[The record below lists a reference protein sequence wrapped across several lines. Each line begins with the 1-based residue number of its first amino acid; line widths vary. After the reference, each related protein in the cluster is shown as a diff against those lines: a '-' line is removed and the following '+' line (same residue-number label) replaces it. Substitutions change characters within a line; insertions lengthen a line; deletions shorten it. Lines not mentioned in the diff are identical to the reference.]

1 MFKKVHIRLT
11 LLCAGITTII
21 MIIMSCSYLYV
32 SEKNL
37 YKNQMYSF
45 QNDMNTISTNLEQQ
59 SVISM
64 EWLSKMESQGNY
76 TFFLLDN
83 GIPFLYNTLDSSG
96 KNVLLEECLNHYR
109 QSVIVDA
116 ANSSSMSPYVS
127 YHTES
132 EFISP
137 SLEKKYFYSV
147 LILGRSSSSLQVI
160 VLSSLDKLES
170 QIEQQRRLF
179 IIIDLVTILLLAVF
193 SWFFTGILLKPIM
206 ENQEKQ
212 VQFVSS
218 ASHELRTPLAVIL
231 SSAEC
236 CLETDPDKKAGFL
249 NTIINEGMRMKSL
262 IDDMLTLS
270 SSDNH
275 RFSIEPAPTEMDTLI
290 MDSYEAFDPLAKEK
304 NLSLSVELPEK
315 SLPLCI
321 CDKNRISQ
329 VVSILLHN
337 AISYTPASGSSP
349 GASPTDASGT
359 ASGDSL
365 IDASGTV
372 KLSLDYRRERFFIS
386 VSDSGIGI
394 SDEEKKKIFDRFYR
408 AEKARS
414 AKGHFGLGLSI
425 ANEII
430 KSHYGSLSVKDS
442 PEGGALFI
450 VELPRR

>member
-1 MFKKVHIRLT
+1 MFKKVHMRLT
-11 LLCAGITTII
+11 LLCTGITTII

-37 YKNQMYSF
+37 YRNQMYSF

-83 GIPFLYNTLDSSG
+83 GVPFLYNILDSPDKST
-96 KNVLLEECLNHYR
+96 LLEECLNHYY
-109 QSVIVDA
+109 QTIIVDID
-116 ANSSSMSPYVS
+116 NSSSMSPYVS

-137 SLEKKYFYSV
+137 SLKKKFFYSV

-160 VLSSLDKLES
+160 VLSSLDKLEY
-170 QIEQQRRLF
+170 QIEQQRCLF
-179 IIIDLVTILLLAVF
+179 IIIDLVTILLLAIF
-193 SWFFTGILLKPIM
+193 SWIFTGLLLKPIM
-206 ENQEKQ
+206 ENQKKQ

-236 CLETDPDKKAGFL
+236 CQDADPDKKSGFL

-275 RFSIEPAPTEMDTLI
+275 RFSIEAAPTEMDTLV
-290 MDSYEAFDPLAKEK
+290 MNCYEAFDPLAKER
-304 NLSLSVELPEK
+304 NLSLSLELPEK
-315 SLPLCI
+315 SLPLCT

-337 AISYTPASGSSP
+337 AISYTPASGAAP
-349 GASPTDASGT
+349 GA
-359 ASGDSL
+359 
-365 IDASGTV
+365 V
-372 KLSLDYRRERFFIS
+372 KLSLDYRKERFFIS
-386 VSDSGIGI
+386 VSDNGIGI

-430 KSHYGSLSVKDS
+430 KSHYGALSVKDS

-450 VELPRR
+450 VELPRK

>member
-11 LLCAGITTII
+11 LLCTGITTII

-37 YKNQMYSF
+37 YRNQMYAF
-45 QNDMNTISTNLEQQ
+45 RNDMNTISTNLEQQ
-59 SVISM
+59 SVITM

-83 GIPFLYNTLDSSG
+83 GIPFLYNTLEASSE
-96 KNVLLEECLNHYR
+96 KNVLLEECLNHYH
-109 QSVIVDA
+109 QTIFIDTD
-116 ANSSSMSPYVS
+116 NSSSLSPYVS

-137 SLEKKYFYSV
+137 ALGKKFYYSI
-147 LILGRSSSSLQVI
+147 LILRRNSSNLQVI
-160 VLSSLDKLES
+160 VLSSLDKLEQ
-170 QIEQQRRLF
+170 QIEQQRYLFLF
-179 IIIDLVTILLLAVF
+179 IDLITIFLLAVF
-193 SWFFTGILLKPIM
+193 SWIFTGILLKPIM
-206 ENQEKQ
+206 ENQKKQ

-236 CLETDPDKKAGFL
+236 CQEADSDKKSGFL
-249 NTIINEGMRMKSL
+249 NTIISEGMRMKTL

-275 RFSIEPAPTEMDTLI
+275 RFSIEPASTEIDTLV
-290 MDSYEAFDPLAKEK
+290 MNSYEAFDPLAKEK
-304 NLSLSVELPEK
+304 HLSLSVELPDE
-315 SLPLCI
+315 SLPLCT

-329 VVSILLHN
+329 VLSILLHN
-337 AISYTPASGSSP
+337 AISYTPASGR
-349 GASPTDASGT
+349 
-359 ASGDSL
+359 
-365 IDASGTV
+365 I
-372 KLSLDYRRERFFIS
+372 KLSLDYRKDHFFIS
-386 VSDSGIGI
+386 VSDNGIGI
-394 SDEEKKKIFDRFYR
+394 SDEDKKKIFDRFYR

-425 ANEII
+425 ANEIV
-430 KSHYGSLSVKDS
+430 KSHHGNLSVKDS

-450 VELPRR
+450 VELPKK

>member
-11 LLCAGITTII
+11 LLCTGITTII

-37 YKNQMYSF
+37 YRNQMYAF
-45 QNDMNTISTNLEQQ
+45 RNDMNTISTNLEQQ
-59 SVISM
+59 SVITM

-83 GIPFLYNTLDSSG
+83 GIPFLYNTLEASSE
-96 KNVLLEECLNHYR
+96 KNVLLEECLNHYH
-109 QSVIVDA
+109 QTIFIDTD
-116 ANSSSMSPYVS
+116 NSSSLSPYVS

-137 SLEKKYFYSV
+137 ALGKKFYYSI
-147 LILGRSSSSLQVI
+147 LILRRNSSNLQVI
-160 VLSSLDKLES
+160 VLSSLDKLEQ
-170 QIEQQRRLF
+170 QIEQQRYLFLF
-179 IIIDLVTILLLAVF
+179 IDLITIFLLAVF
-193 SWFFTGILLKPIM
+193 SWIFTGILLKPIM
-206 ENQEKQ
+206 ENQKKQ
-212 VQFVSS
+212 IQFVSS

-236 CLETDPDKKAGFL
+236 CQEADPDKKSGFL
-249 NTIINEGMRMKSL
+249 NTIISEGMRMKTL

-275 RFSIEPAPTEMDTLI
+275 RFSIEPAPTEIDTLV
-290 MDSYEAFDPLAKEK
+290 MNTYEAFDPLAKEK
-304 NLSLSVELPEK
+304 HLSLSVELPEG
-315 SLPLCI
+315 SLPLCT

-329 VVSILLHN
+329 VLSILLHN
-337 AISYTPASGSSP
+337 AISYTPASGC
-349 GASPTDASGT
+349 
-359 ASGDSL
+359 
-365 IDASGTV
+365 I
-372 KLSLDYRRERFFIS
+372 KLSLDYRKDHFFIS
-386 VSDSGIGI
+386 VSDNGIGI
-394 SDEEKKKIFDRFYR
+394 SDEDKKKIFDRFYR

-425 ANEII
+425 ANEIV
-430 KSHYGSLSVKDS
+430 KSHHGNLSVKDS

-450 VELPRR
+450 VELPKK

>member
-11 LLCAGITTII
+11 LLCTGITTII

-37 YKNQMYSF
+37 YRNQMYSF

-59 SVISM
+59 SVITM

-83 GIPFLYNTLDSSG
+83 SIPFLYNTLDTSSN
-96 KNVLLEECLNHYR
+96 KSVLLEECLDHYR
-109 QSVIVDA
+109 QTIIVDMD
-116 ANSSSMSPYVS
+116 NSSSLSPYVS

-137 SLEKKYFYSV
+137 ALEKKYFYSV
-147 LILGRSSSSLQVI
+147 LIFRRNSSNLQVI
-160 VLSSLDKLES
+160 VLSSLDKLEQ
-170 QIEQQRRLF
+170 QIEQQRYFFLF
-179 IIIDLVTILLLAVF
+179 IDLITIFLLAAF
-193 SWFFTGILLKPIM
+193 SWIFTGILLKPIM
-206 ENQEKQ
+206 ENQKKQ
-212 VQFVSS
+212 IQFVSS

-236 CLETDPDKKAGFL
+236 CQEADPDKKSGFL
-249 NTIINEGMRMKSL
+249 NTIINEGMRMKTL

-275 RFSIEPAPTEMDTLI
+275 RFSTEPAPAEMDTLI
-290 MDSYEAFDPLAKEK
+290 MNSYEAFDPLAREK
-304 NLSLSVELPEK
+304 NLSLSVKLPEE
-315 SLPLCI
+315 SLPLCT

-329 VVSILLHN
+329 VLSILLHN
-337 AISYTPASGSSP
+337 AISYTPAP
-349 GASPTDASGT
+349 GH
-359 ASGDSL
+359 
-365 IDASGTV
+365 I
-372 KLSLDYRRERFFIS
+372 KLSLDYRKDRFFIS
-386 VSDSGIGI
+386 VSDNGIGI
-394 SDEEKKKIFDRFYR
+394 SDEDKKKIFDRFYR

-414 AKGHFGLGLSI
+414 TKGHFGLGLSI
-425 ANEII
+425 ANEIV
-430 KSHYGSLSVKDS
+430 KSHYGNLIVKDS

-450 VELPRR
+450 MELPRK

>member
-11 LLCAGITTII
+11 LLCTGITTII

-37 YKNQMYSF
+37 HRNQMYSF
-45 QNDMNTISTNLEQQ
+45 RNDMNTISTNLEQQ
-59 SVISM
+59 SVITM

-76 TFFLLDN
+76 AFFLLDN
-83 GIPFLYNTLDSSG
+83 GIPFLYNTLEASSE
-96 KNVLLEECLNHYR
+96 KSVLLEECLNHYY
-109 QSVIVDA
+109 QTIFIDA
-116 ANSSSMSPYVS
+116 DNSSSLSPYVS

-137 SLEKKYFYSV
+137 ALGKKFYYSV
-147 LILGRSSSSLQVI
+147 LILRRNSSNLQVI
-160 VLSSLDKLES
+160 VLSSLDKLEQ
-170 QIEQQRRLF
+170 QIEQQRYLFLF
-179 IIIDLVTILLLAVF
+179 IDLITIFLLAVF
-193 SWFFTGILLKPIM
+193 SWIFTGILLKPIM
-206 ENQEKQ
+206 ENQKKQ

-236 CLETDPDKKAGFL
+236 CQEADSDKKSGFL
-249 NTIINEGMRMKSL
+249 NTIISEGMRMKTL

-275 RFSIEPAPTEMDTLI
+275 RFSIEPAPTEIDTLV
-290 MDSYEAFDPLAKEK
+290 MNSYEAFDPLAKERQ
-304 NLSLSVELPEK
+304 LSLSVELPEE
-315 SLPLCI
+315 SLPLCT

-329 VVSILLHN
+329 VLSILLHN
-337 AISYTPASGSSP
+337 AISYTPASGR
-349 GASPTDASGT
+349 
-359 ASGDSL
+359 
-365 IDASGTV
+365 I
-372 KLSLDYRRERFFIS
+372 KLSLDYRKDHFFIS
-386 VSDSGIGI
+386 VSDNGIGI
-394 SDEEKKKIFDRFYR
+394 SDEDKKKIFDRFYR

-414 AKGHFGLGLSI
+414 TKGHFGLGLSI
-425 ANEII
+425 ANEIV

-450 VELPRR
+450 VELPKK

>member
-11 LLCAGITTII
+11 LLCTGITTII

-37 YKNQMYSF
+37 HRNQMYSF
-45 QNDMNTISTNLEQQ
+45 RNDMNTISTNLEQQ
-59 SVISM
+59 SVITM

-83 GIPFLYNTLDSSG
+83 GIPFLYNTLEASSE
-96 KNVLLEECLNHYR
+96 KSVLLEECLNHYY
-109 QSVIVDA
+109 QTIFIDA
-116 ANSSSMSPYVS
+116 DNSSSLSPYVS

-137 SLEKKYFYSV
+137 ALGKKFYYSV
-147 LILGRSSSSLQVI
+147 LILRRNSSNLQVI
-160 VLSSLDKLES
+160 VLSSLDKLEQ
-170 QIEQQRRLF
+170 QIEQQRYLFLF
-179 IIIDLVTILLLAVF
+179 IDLITIFLLAVF
-193 SWFFTGILLKPIM
+193 SWIFTGILLKPIM
-206 ENQEKQ
+206 ENQKKQ
-212 VQFVSS
+212 IQFVSS

-236 CLETDPDKKAGFL
+236 CQEADPDKKSGFL
-249 NTIINEGMRMKSL
+249 NTIISEGMRMRTL

-275 RFSIEPAPTEMDTLI
+275 RFSIEPAPTEIDTLV
-290 MDSYEAFDPLAKEK
+290 MNSYEAFDPLAKERQ
-304 NLSLSVELPEK
+304 LSLSVELPEE
-315 SLPLCI
+315 SLPLCT

-329 VVSILLHN
+329 VLSILLHN
-337 AISYTPASGSSP
+337 AISYTPASGR
-349 GASPTDASGT
+349 
-359 ASGDSL
+359 
-365 IDASGTV
+365 I
-372 KLSLDYRRERFFIS
+372 KLSLDYRKDHFYIS
-386 VSDSGIGI
+386 VSDNGIGI
-394 SDEEKKKIFDRFYR
+394 SDEDKKKIFDRFYR

-414 AKGHFGLGLSI
+414 TKGHFGLGLSI
-425 ANEII
+425 ANEIV

-450 VELPRR
+450 VELPKK

>member
-11 LLCAGITTII
+11 LLCTGITTII

-37 YKNQMYSF
+37 YRNQMYSF
-45 QNDMNTISTNLEQQ
+45 RNDMNTISTNLEQQ
-59 SVISM
+59 SVITM

-83 GIPFLYNTLDSSG
+83 GIPFLYNTLEASSE
-96 KNVLLEECLNHYR
+96 KSVLLEECLNHYH
-109 QSVIVDA
+109 QTIFIDA
-116 ANSSSMSPYVS
+116 DNSSSLSPYVS

-137 SLEKKYFYSV
+137 ALGKKFFYSV
-147 LILGRSSSSLQVI
+147 LILRRNSSNLQVI
-160 VLSSLDKLES
+160 VLSSLDKLEQ
-170 QIEQQRRLF
+170 QIEQQRYLFLF
-179 IIIDLVTILLLAVF
+179 IDLITIFLLAVF
-193 SWFFTGILLKPIM
+193 SWIFTGILLKPIM
-206 ENQEKQ
+206 ENQKKQ
-212 VQFVSS
+212 TQFVSS

-236 CLETDPDKKAGFL
+236 CQKADSDKKSGFL
-249 NTIINEGMRMKSL
+249 DTIISEGMRMKTL

-275 RFSIEPAPTEMDTLI
+275 RFSIEPAPTEIDTLV
-290 MDSYEAFDPLAKEK
+290 MNSYEAFDPLAKEK
-304 NLSLSVELPEK
+304 HLSLSVQLPDE
-315 SLPLCI
+315 SLPLCT

-329 VVSILLHN
+329 VLSILLHN
-337 AISYTPASGSSP
+337 AISYTPASGC
-349 GASPTDASGT
+349 
-359 ASGDSL
+359 
-365 IDASGTV
+365 I
-372 KLSLDYRRERFFIS
+372 KLSLDYRKDHFFIS
-386 VSDSGIGI
+386 VSDNGIGI
-394 SDEEKKKIFDRFYR
+394 SDEDKKKIFDRFYR

-414 AKGHFGLGLSI
+414 TKGHFGLGLSI
-425 ANEII
+425 ANEIV

-450 VELPRR
+450 VELPKK

>member
-11 LLCAGITTII
+11 LLCTAITTLI

-59 SVISM
+59 SVITM

-83 GIPFLYNTLDSSG
+83 DVPFLYNTLSSSTG
-96 KNVLLEECLNHYR
+96 KKLLLEECLNDYYATILISTDH
-109 QSVIVDA
+109 
-116 ANSSSMSPYVS
+116 SSQLSPYAS

-132 EFISP
+132 EFYSP

-147 LILGRSSSSLQVI
+147 LILGRSSANLQVI
-160 VLSSLDKLES
+160 VLSSLDKLMS
-170 QIEQQRRLF
+170 QIEQQRNLF
-179 IIIDLVTILLLAVF
+179 LFIDLVTILLLAVF
-193 SWFFTGILLKPIM
+193 SWIFTGILLKPIQI
-206 ENQEKQ
+206 NQQKQ

-236 CLETDPDKKAGFL
+236 CQDADSDKKSGFL

-270 SSDNH
+270 GSDNH
-275 RFSIEPAPTEMDTLI
+275 RFPMETAPTEMDTLV
-290 MDSYEAFDPLAKEK
+290 MNSYEAFDPLAREK
-304 NLSLSVELPEK
+304 HLSLSVELPDK
-315 SLPLCI
+315 SLPLCC

-337 AISYTPASGSSP
+337 AISYTPAP
-349 GASPTDASGT
+349 GN
-359 ASGDSL
+359 
-365 IDASGTV
+365 V
-372 KLSLDYRRERFFIS
+372 KLSLDYRRDRFILS

-394 SDEEKKKIFDRFYR
+394 SDEDKKKIFDRFYR

-414 AKGHFGLGLSI
+414 TKGHFGLGLSI
-425 ANEII
+425 ANEIV
-430 KSHYGSLSVKDS
+430 KSHNGSLSVKDS
-442 PEGGALFI
+442 PDGGALFV
-450 VELPRR
+450 VELPKK

>member
-11 LLCAGITTII
+11 LLCTGITTII

-45 QNDMNTISTNLEQQ
+45 RNDMNTISTNLEQQ
-59 SVISM
+59 SVITM

-83 GIPFLYNTLDSSG
+83 GIPFLYNTLAASSE
-96 KNVLLEECLNHYR
+96 KSVLLEECLNHYH
-109 QSVIVDA
+109 QTILIDTD
-116 ANSSSMSPYVS
+116 NSSSLSPYVS

-132 EFISP
+132 EFISLT
-137 SLEKKYFYSV
+137 LEKKFFYSV
-147 LILGRSSSSLQVI
+147 LILRRNSSNLQVI
-160 VLSSLDKLES
+160 VLSSLNKLEQ
-170 QIEQQRRLF
+170 QIEQQRYLFLF
-179 IIIDLVTILLLAVF
+179 IDLITIFLLAVF
-193 SWFFTGILLKPIM
+193 SWIFTGILLKPIM
-206 ENQEKQ
+206 ENQKKQ

-236 CLETDPDKKAGFL
+236 CQEADSDKKSGFL
-249 NTIINEGMRMKSL
+249 NTIISEGMRMKAL

-270 SSDNH
+270 GSDNH
-275 RFSIEPAPTEMDTLI
+275 RFSIEPVPTEIDTLV
-290 MDSYEAFDPLAKEK
+290 MNSYEAFDPLAKERQ
-304 NLSLSVELPEK
+304 LSLSVELPEE
-315 SLPLCI
+315 SLPLCT

-329 VVSILLHN
+329 VLSILLHN
-337 AISYTPASGSSP
+337 AISYTPASGR
-349 GASPTDASGT
+349 
-359 ASGDSL
+359 
-365 IDASGTV
+365 I
-372 KLSLDYRRERFFIS
+372 KLSLDYRKDHFFIS
-386 VSDSGIGI
+386 VSDNGIGI
-394 SDEEKKKIFDRFYR
+394 PDKDKKKIFDRFYR

-414 AKGHFGLGLSI
+414 TKGHFGLGLSI
-425 ANEII
+425 ANEIV

-450 VELPRR
+450 VELPKK

>member
-11 LLCAGITTII
+11 LLCTGITTII

-37 YKNQMYSF
+37 HRNQMYSF
-45 QNDMNTISTNLEQQ
+45 RNDMNTISTNLEQQ
-59 SVISM
+59 SVITM

-83 GIPFLYNTLDSSG
+83 GIPFLYNTLEASSE
-96 KNVLLEECLNHYR
+96 KSVLLEECLNHYY
-109 QSVIVDA
+109 QTIFIDA
-116 ANSSSMSPYVS
+116 DNSSSLSPYVS

-137 SLEKKYFYSV
+137 ALGKKFYYSV
-147 LILGRSSSSLQVI
+147 LILRRNSSNLQVI
-160 VLSSLDKLES
+160 VLSSLDKLEQ
-170 QIEQQRRLF
+170 QIEQQRYLFLF
-179 IIIDLVTILLLAVF
+179 IDLITIFLLAVF
-193 SWFFTGILLKPIM
+193 SWIFTGILLKPIM
-206 ENQEKQ
+206 ENQKKQ

-236 CLETDPDKKAGFL
+236 CQEADSDKKSGFL
-249 NTIINEGMRMKSL
+249 NTIISEGMRMKTL

-275 RFSIEPAPTEMDTLI
+275 RFSIEPAPTEIDTLV
-290 MDSYEAFDPLAKEK
+290 MNSYEAFDPLAKERQ
-304 NLSLSVELPEK
+304 LSLSVELPDE
-315 SLPLCI
+315 SLPLCT

-329 VVSILLHN
+329 VLSILLHN
-337 AISYTPASGSSP
+337 AISYTPASGR
-349 GASPTDASGT
+349 
-359 ASGDSL
+359 
-365 IDASGTV
+365 I
-372 KLSLDYRRERFFIS
+372 KLSLDYRKDHFYIS
-386 VSDSGIGI
+386 VSDNGIGI
-394 SDEEKKKIFDRFYR
+394 SDEDKKKIFDRFYR

-414 AKGHFGLGLSI
+414 TKGHFGLGLSI
-425 ANEII
+425 ANEIV

-450 VELPRR
+450 VELPKK

>member
-11 LLCAGITTII
+11 LLCTGITTII

-37 YKNQMYSF
+37 YRNQMYAF
-45 QNDMNTISTNLEQQ
+45 RNDMNTISTNLEQQ
-59 SVISM
+59 SVITM

-83 GIPFLYNTLDSSG
+83 GIPFLYNTLEASSE
-96 KNVLLEECLNHYR
+96 KNVLLEECLNHYH
-109 QSVIVDA
+109 QTIFIDTD
-116 ANSSSMSPYVS
+116 NSSSLSPYVS

-137 SLEKKYFYSV
+137 ALGKKFYYSI
-147 LILGRSSSSLQVI
+147 LILRRNSSNLQVI
-160 VLSSLDKLES
+160 VLSSLDKLEQ
-170 QIEQQRRLF
+170 QIEQQRYLFLF
-179 IIIDLVTILLLAVF
+179 IDLITIFLLAVF
-193 SWFFTGILLKPIM
+193 SWIFTGILLKPIM
-206 ENQEKQ
+206 ENQKKQ
-212 VQFVSS
+212 IQFVSS

-236 CLETDPDKKAGFL
+236 CQEADPDKKSGFL
-249 NTIINEGMRMKSL
+249 NTIISEGMRMKTL

-275 RFSIEPAPTEMDTLI
+275 RFSIEPAPTEIDTLV
-290 MDSYEAFDPLAKEK
+290 MNSYEAFDPLAKEK
-304 NLSLSVELPEK
+304 HLSLSVELPEG
-315 SLPLCI
+315 SLPLCT

-329 VVSILLHN
+329 VLSILLHN
-337 AISYTPASGSSP
+337 AISYTPASGC
-349 GASPTDASGT
+349 
-359 ASGDSL
+359 
-365 IDASGTV
+365 I
-372 KLSLDYRRERFFIS
+372 KLSLDYRKDHFFIS
-386 VSDSGIGI
+386 VSDNGIGI
-394 SDEEKKKIFDRFYR
+394 SDEDKKKIFDRFYR

-425 ANEII
+425 ANEIV
-430 KSHYGSLSVKDS
+430 KSHHGNLSVKDS

-450 VELPRR
+450 VELPKK

>member
-11 LLCAGITTII
+11 LLCTGITTII

-37 YKNQMYSF
+37 HRNQMYSF
-45 QNDMNTISTNLEQQ
+45 RNDMNTISTNLEQQ
-59 SVISM
+59 SVITM

-83 GIPFLYNTLDSSG
+83 GIPFLYNTLEASSE
-96 KNVLLEECLNHYR
+96 KSVLLEECLNHYY
-109 QSVIVDA
+109 QTIFIDA
-116 ANSSSMSPYVS
+116 DNSSSLSPYVS

-137 SLEKKYFYSV
+137 TLEKKFFYSV
-147 LILGRSSSSLQVI
+147 LILRRNSSNLQVI
-160 VLSSLDKLES
+160 VLSSLDKLEQ
-170 QIEQQRRLF
+170 QIEQQRYLFLF
-179 IIIDLVTILLLAVF
+179 IDLITIFLLAVF
-193 SWFFTGILLKPIM
+193 SWIFTGILLKPIM
-206 ENQEKQ
+206 ENQKKQ
-212 VQFVSS
+212 IQFVSS

-236 CLETDPDKKAGFL
+236 CQEADPDKKSGFL
-249 NTIINEGMRMKSL
+249 NTIISEGMRMKTL

-275 RFSIEPAPTEMDTLI
+275 RFSIEPAPTEIDTLV
-290 MDSYEAFDPLAKEK
+290 MNSYEAFDPLAKERQ
-304 NLSLSVELPEK
+304 LSLSVELPEE
-315 SLPLCI
+315 SLPLCT

-329 VVSILLHN
+329 VLSILLHN
-337 AISYTPASGSSP
+337 AISYTPASGR
-349 GASPTDASGT
+349 
-359 ASGDSL
+359 
-365 IDASGTV
+365 I
-372 KLSLDYRRERFFIS
+372 KLSLDYRKDHFFIS
-386 VSDSGIGI
+386 VSDNGIGI
-394 SDEEKKKIFDRFYR
+394 SDEDKKKIFDRFYR

-414 AKGHFGLGLSI
+414 TKGHFGLGLSI
-425 ANEII
+425 ANEIV

-450 VELPRR
+450 VELPKK

>member
-11 LLCAGITTII
+11 LLCTGITTII

-37 YKNQMYSF
+37 YRNQMYAF
-45 QNDMNTISTNLEQQ
+45 RNDMNTISTNLEQQ
-59 SVISM
+59 SVITM

-83 GIPFLYNTLDSSG
+83 GIPFLYNTLEASSE
-96 KNVLLEECLNHYR
+96 KNVLLEECLNHYH
-109 QSVIVDA
+109 QTIFIDTD
-116 ANSSSMSPYVS
+116 NSSSLSPYVS

-137 SLEKKYFYSV
+137 ALGKKFYYSI
-147 LILGRSSSSLQVI
+147 LILRRNSSNLQVI
-160 VLSSLDKLES
+160 VLSSLDKLEQ
-170 QIEQQRRLF
+170 QIEQQRYLFLF
-179 IIIDLVTILLLAVF
+179 IDLITIFLLAVF
-193 SWFFTGILLKPIM
+193 SWIFTGILLKPIM
-206 ENQEKQ
+206 ENQKKQ
-212 VQFVSS
+212 IQFVSS

-236 CLETDPDKKAGFL
+236 CQEADSDKKSGFL
-249 NTIINEGMRMKSL
+249 NTIISEGMRMKTL

-275 RFSIEPAPTEMDTLI
+275 RFSIEPAPTEIDTLV
-290 MDSYEAFDPLAKEK
+290 MNSYEAFDPLAKERQ
-304 NLSLSVELPEK
+304 LSLSVELPDE
-315 SLPLCI
+315 SLPLCT

-329 VVSILLHN
+329 VLSIILHN
-337 AISYTPASGSSP
+337 AISYTPASGR
-349 GASPTDASGT
+349 
-359 ASGDSL
+359 
-365 IDASGTV
+365 I
-372 KLSLDYRRERFFIS
+372 KLSLDYRKDHFFIS
-386 VSDSGIGI
+386 VSDNGIGI
-394 SDEEKKKIFDRFYR
+394 SDEDKKKIFDRFYR

-425 ANEII
+425 ANEIV
-430 KSHYGSLSVKDS
+430 KSHHGNLSVKDS

-450 VELPRR
+450 VELPKK